1 MVAIN
6 TSYYCPRITSMHT
19 TPSVSLQGK
28 RITKPRASIPP
39 CWWGSSN
46 HPNPMPEG
54 ILTTIKPTGHLFF
67 FSLRPFQPGF
77 CVCSAF
83 PRKGHYV
90 SNKHPSAI
98 LLHVCGI
105 IVSVIWLTT
114 DRCSLASAGLYSTH
128 PGNPVAWY
136 SCPHVIPSPWM
147 WAELGTHLGQA
158 ERRKSGLSL
167 KLDCHKDAGFSL
179 TYRLLFSFLW
189 QWKSV
194 TNFGGTW

>member
-1 MVAIN
+1 MVTIN

-67 FSLRPFQPGF
+67 FSLRPSQPGF

-90 SNKHPSAI
+90 NNKHPSAI
-98 LLHVCGI
+98 LLHVCGHHC
-105 IVSVIWLTT
+105 VCHLTDYRQVLT
-114 DRCSLASAGLYSTH
+114 GFRRYLQHT
-128 PGNPVAWY
+128 PREP
-136 SCPHVIPSPWM
+136 SCLV
-147 WAELGTHLGQA
+147 L
-158 ERRKSGLSL
+158 
-167 KLDCHKDAGFSL
+167 
-179 TYRLLFSFLW
+179 
-189 QWKSV
+189 
-194 TNFGGTW
+194 